1 MEEPRGIVCIGYKGR
16 AGDMSIIVS
25 KFGGSSLAEA
35 EDFINVR
42 RIIRADERRRY
53 IVVSAPGRRF
63 EDDEKITDALYRA
76 AKNMVYPYAVEERFV
91 NLTHQLGV
99 TYPVKSSMEKFWSIY
114 LKTKNT
120 EYLVSRGEYL
130 CAELLA
136 AYLEFPMVDAAR
148 VIRLRANGQ
157 ADHDACYVRIRKAL
171 SSRPYAV
178 IPGFFGRCHQRITVF
193 SRGGSDVTGA
203 LVARALHASLY
214 ENWTDVSGL
223 FSADPRRVKGAI
235 ALPVMDYAD
244 VRQLAHYGAT
254 VLHEDAIS
262 PVFEAGIP
270 LHIRNTKIPEDP
282 GTLIMNTTAVAY
294 PAIAGKAGGRKDF
307 VPTEELWAWLPEQKG
322 IQIEQLFS
330 REDGVLLLHFDKNE
344 QGENLALLTVTGI
357 HSDQKVAQLAN
368 VKETLAKEK
377 IPLLSM
383 NAGEAGEPMIFGVPS
398 ASWKTALGILHEIF
412 IEEKEQHR

>member
-1 MEEPRGIVCIGYKGR
+1 
-16 AGDMSIIVS
+16 MSIIVS

-35 EDFINVR
+35 ENFINVR

-63 EDDEKITDALYRA
+63 ENDEKITDALYRA
-76 AKNMVYPYAVEERFV
+76 AQTLVYPYAVEERFV
-91 NLTHQLGV
+91 NLAHHLGL
-99 TYPVKSSMEKFWSIY
+99 TYPVASSMERFWNIY
-114 LKTKNT
+114 LKTRNT

-171 SSRPYAV
+171 SSHPYAV
-178 IPGFFGRCHQRITVF
+178 IPGFFGRYQQKITVF

-203 LVARALHASLY
+203 LVARAVHASLY

-254 VLHEDAIS
+254 VLHEDAIF
-262 PVFEAGIP
+262 PVFEAGIS
-270 LHIRNTKIPEDP
+270 LHIRNTKMPEDP
-282 GTLIMNTTAVAY
+282 GTLIMNTTSVVY
-294 PAIAGKAGGRKDF
+294 PAIAGIPGGCKDF
-307 VPTEELWAWLPEQKG
+307 VPLKKLRAWLLEQKDP
-322 IQIEQLFS
+322 QIEQLFS
-330 REDGVLLLHFDKNE
+330 REDGVLLLRFDKND
-344 QGENLALLTVTGI
+344 QGEDMALLTVTGI
-357 HSDQKVAQLAN
+357 YSDQKIAQLAN
-368 VKETLAKEK
+368 VKETLAKEN
-377 IPLLSM
+377 IPLLFM

-398 ASWKTALGILHEIF
+398 VSWKTALGVLHEVF
-412 IEEKEQHR
+412 IEKKEWHR